1 MCYLKLIL
9 LYELTI
15 ALHSSGSN
23 SFLNCCQVLIRFRI
37 LSGVNER
44 HRGKT
49 PIDVI
54 GGTSKNGV
62 YRDAMS
68 EKYLIDTPKP
78 FTEHVN
84 KAVKGIT
91 SLCLPAEDVLIEP
104 GDIEVSLIIKGI
116 LQIYMIERYF
126 DEQNVPYLQFFK
138 MATDWKPFFPH
149 LYGEAA
155 SVHQKIAVND
165 NHGSPCLGD
174 YESAEE

>member
-1 MCYLKLIL
+1 MCHLKLIL
-9 LYELTI
+9 LYEVTI

-23 SFLNCCQVLIRFRI
+23 SFLNCFQVLIHFRI
-37 LSGVNER
+37 LGGVNER

-78 FTEHVN
+78 FAEHVN
-84 KAVKGIT
+84 KAAKGIT

-116 LQIYMIERYF
+116 FQIHMIERYF
-126 DEQNVPYLQFFK
+126 GEQNVPYLQFFK
-138 MATDWKPFFPH
+138 MATD
-149 LYGEAA
+149 
-155 SVHQKIAVND
+155 
-165 NHGSPCLGD
+165 
-174 YESAEE
+174 